1 MWRGVSTAASHRVN
15 KHWAWSHKEQK
26 QNGCVGVL
34 RSRRTKCR
42 ERKPASHSNNSV
54 PLTPSHH
61 HAMTTEIWQLSGD
74 AKTPRY
80 QLERLERSQDKSR
93 GVFRRQTTPNTPNT
107 PSFHLFQLAYQSNRM
122 TADSILKQHQSGA
135 QMANGS
141 RVAIKQHKEPD
152 VSQDR
157 YGQSWH
163 LTEMDLGHFLK
174 SSQHFLFFFI
184 HLCAKFGY
192 LLLFH
197 EACVRLSFQQLGTN
211 QGRSPEARMKRG
223 HTYHILSA
231 YMYELTPMS
240 WGRGDGTEVCKPV
253 TPVHD
258 CVWTFVSVRPVDV
271 FNETTEQI
279 PTMFVATIDETI
291 YTRGQGISRCV
302 RGAKTIYF
310 KPKYDSFRSLT
321 KWFLCLNPNQTIS
334 TELSRQKVKKWT

>member
-1 MWRGVSTAASHRVN
+1 MFFLFFLLLILCKCKQAAAAWDPRHPPLYLLVEGISYFPTITLSGTKSVCLSECESTAASHRVN

-174 SSQHFLFFFI
+174 SSQHFLFFFYSLMCKVWVPLTFSRG
-184 HLCAKFGY
+184 LC
-192 LLLFH
+192 
-197 EACVRLSFQQLGTN
+197 EAFLSTTGNKSRTQP
-211 QGRSPEARMKRG
+211 RSQ
-223 HTYHILSA
+223 
-231 YMYELTPMS
+231 
-240 WGRGDGTEVCKPV
+240 
-253 TPVHD
+253 
-258 CVWTFVSVRPVDV
+258 
-271 FNETTEQI
+271 NETWAYI
-279 PTMFVATIDETI
+279 PYSISLHVWADSHVLRQ
-291 YTRGQGISRCV
+291 RGWHW
-302 RGAKTIYF
+302 
-310 KPKYDSFRSLT
+310 SLQASDPCS
-321 KWFLCLNPNQTIS
+321 WLCLNICKCETS
-334 TELSRQKVKKWT
+334 GCF